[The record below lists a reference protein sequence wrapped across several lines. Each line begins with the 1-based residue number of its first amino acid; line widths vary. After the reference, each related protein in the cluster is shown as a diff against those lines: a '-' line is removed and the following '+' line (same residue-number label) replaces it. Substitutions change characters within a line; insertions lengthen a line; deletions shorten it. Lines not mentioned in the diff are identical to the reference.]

1 MKLIKQGTIVTAEAE
16 FVGDILIDGEKI
28 IEVSSHIDA
37 KAEVIDASGRYV
49 FPGGVDEHT
58 HFGSFGGMLFETT
71 AAAAVGGTTTFV
83 DFAPQDKGDSLT
95 EAIEKH
101 AKKAEGVSSVDY
113 AFHIMVMDLQ
123 KDTYEQIPHLP
134 AHGVSSLKMFMA
146 YKGTPFYMDDEHI
159 LRAMY
164 ETKKCG
170 LTMMVHAENPDMI
183 AVITEQLKQA
193 GKTEP
198 VNHYYS
204 RPPIS
209 ETEATRHAI
218 QLAKCADSPLFVVH
232 VSTRGA
238 MEAIRSAFLEGQSV
252 YGETCTH
259 YLTLD
264 TSYLAKENFEGAKY
278 VCAPPLRP
286 AEHLEALWEAV
297 AKGWLNA
304 VSSDHCALKGGF
316 ETKKQ
321 GRSDFSKIPN
331 GAPGIQSR
339 LVMLWTQGVAT
350 GRISRQRFVD
360 LMATT
365 PAKNIGLTEKGQ
377 IAPGFDADVVIYDPN
392 YRGVITASDS
402 LEGIDYTT
410 FEGFPMIGRPEKV
423 FLRGSLIA
431 ENGTYVGKN
440 GGGKRLYAKPYA
452 LPFQHYD
459 KFASNHKGE

>member
-1 MKLIKQGTIVTAEAE
+1 MKLIKQGTILTAETE

-28 IEVSSHIDA
+28 IEVGEHISA
-37 KAEVIDASGRYV
+37 PEATVVDASGRYV

-58 HFGSFGGMLFETT
+58 HFGSFGGKLFETT
-71 AAAAVGGTTTFV
+71 SAAAVGGTTTFV
-83 DFAPQDKGDSLT
+83 DFAPQDRGDSLT
-95 EAIEKH
+95 QAIEKH
-101 AKKAEGVSSVDY
+101 AGKAGGVSSVDY

-123 KDTYEQIPHLP
+123 KDTFDQIGELP
-134 AHGVSSLKMFMA
+134 KHGVSSLKMFMA
-146 YKGTPFYMDDEHI
+146 YKGTPFFMDDEAI

-164 ETKKCG
+164 ETKKYG
-170 LTMMVHAENPDMI
+170 LSMMVHAENADMI
-183 AVITEQLKQA
+183 TIITEQLKKA

-232 VSTRGA
+232 VSTKGA
-238 MEAIRSAFLEGQSV
+238 MEAIRDAFLQGQSV

-264 TSYLAKENFEGAKY
+264 TSYLARENFEGAKY

-286 AEHLEALWEAV
+286 TEHLDALWEAV

-304 VSSDHCALKGGF
+304 VSSDHCALEGGF
-316 ETKKQ
+316 ETKKL
-321 GRSDFSKIPN
+321 GMGDFSKIPN

-339 LVMLWTQGVAT
+339 LVMLWSQGVAT
-350 GRISRQRFVD
+350 GKISRQKFVD
-360 LMATT
+360 LAATT
-365 PAKNIGLTEKGQ
+365 PAKNIGLKEKGQ
-377 IAPGFDADVVIYDPN
+377 LAPGFDADIVIFDPD
-392 YRGVITASDS
+392 YRGTITVADS

-423 FLRGSLIA
+423 FLRGRLIA
-431 ENGTYVGKN
+431 EKGKYVGKM
-440 GGGKRLYAKPYA
+440 GDGKRLYAQPYA
-452 LPFQHYD
+452 LPFQHYN
-459 KFASNHKGE
+459 KFSKS

>member
-1 MKLIKQGTIVTAEAE
+1 MILIKQGTVLTAETE

-28 IEVSSHIDA
+28 KEVGEHIEAPDA
-37 KAEVIDASGRYV
+37 LVVDASGRYV

-58 HFGSFGGMLFETT
+58 HFGSFGGKLFETT

-83 DFAPQDKGDSLT
+83 DFAPQDPGDSLT
-95 EAIEKH
+95 EAVEKH
-101 AKKAEGVSSVDY
+101 AGKAKGVSSVDY
-113 AFHIMVMDLQ
+113 AFHLMVMDLQ
-123 KDTYEQIPHLP
+123 KDTFEQIKELP
-134 AHGVSSLKMFMA
+134 EHGVSSLKMFMA
-146 YKGTPFYMDDEHI
+146 YKGTPFFMDDEAI
-159 LRAMY
+159 LRAMF
-164 ETKKCG
+164 ETKKYG
-170 LTMMVHAENPDMI
+170 ITMMVHAENADMI
-183 AVITEQLKQA
+183 TVLTEQLRNA
-193 GKTEP
+193 GRMEP

-232 VSTRGA
+232 VSTKGA
-238 MEAIRSAFLEGQSV
+238 MEAIRDAFLQGQSV

-286 AEHLEALWEAV
+286 TEHLNALWEAV
-297 AKGWLNA
+297 AKGWLGA
-304 VSSDHCALKGGF
+304 VSSDHCALTGGF
-316 ETKKQ
+316 ETKKK
-321 GRSDFSKIPN
+321 GMGDFSKIPN

-339 LVMLWTQGVAT
+339 ISMLWTQGVAA
-350 GRISRQRFVD
+350 GKISRQKFVD
-360 LMATT
+360 LAATT
-365 PAKNIGLTEKGQ
+365 PARNIGLKEKGQ
-377 IAPGFDADVVIYDPN
+377 LAPGFDADLVIFDPD
-392 YRGVITASDS
+392 YRGTITVADS

-431 ENGTYVGKN
+431 ENGTYLGCK
-440 GGGKRLYAKPYA
+440 GDGRRLYAQPYA
-452 LPFQHYD
+452 LPFQHYN
-459 KFASNHKGE
+459 KFSKS